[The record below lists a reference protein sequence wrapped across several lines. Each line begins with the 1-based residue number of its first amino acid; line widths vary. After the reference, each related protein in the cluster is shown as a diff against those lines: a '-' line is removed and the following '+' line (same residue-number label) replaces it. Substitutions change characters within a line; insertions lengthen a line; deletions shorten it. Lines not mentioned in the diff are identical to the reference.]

1 MQALKD
7 LETCRQIKELIAKEG
22 KTKETI
28 RAAGPWIMNMIV
40 VKLDNGDIML
50 YSPVQVILYG
60 VILGYMGWTGAGLL
74 V

>member
-40 VKLDNGDIML
+40 VKLDNADIML

-60 VILGYMGWTGAGLL
+60 VILG
-74 V
+74 